1 MCASERLA
9 CPEIMFRPLQPGVV
23 GLHTATDA
31 AIKACDVSMQQR
43 MYGNIVFIGTQ
54 RERIRGIVCTSDFA
68 LIL

>member
-1 MCASERLA
+1 M
-9 CPEIMFRPLQPGVV
+9 MFRPLQAGVV

-54 RERIRGIVCTSDFA
+54 RERIRGIV
-68 LIL
+68 